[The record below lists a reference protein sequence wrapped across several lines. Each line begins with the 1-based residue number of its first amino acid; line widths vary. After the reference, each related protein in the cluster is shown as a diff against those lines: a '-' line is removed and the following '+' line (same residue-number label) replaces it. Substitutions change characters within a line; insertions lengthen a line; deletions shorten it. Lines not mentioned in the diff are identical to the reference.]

1 MNVPQELVALHRH
14 FSSATVPSRL
24 CHHLPRRLCHGPT
37 APAQTP
43 SILRANP
50 AALGVRAAVD
60 VPVKKTTTKNTTKKK
75 RKALRLDNTKPKDN
89 AQPGWP
95 MPGACGE
102 RLPPPGTPLPG
113 DPRPRDPPNLPRR
126 PLGSSSSL
134 PPVPAEAPGG
144 RRKWDARSRPP
155 PPPARPRRP
164 PCPTWGSPPRPG
176 PCSFPP
182 RLTQPQNPAG
192 DGGGPRPLRK
202 GWRSCSCLV

>member
-102 RLPPPGTPLPG
+102 RLPPPGPLSRATP
-113 DPRPRDPPNLPRR
+113 
-126 PLGSSSSL
+126 
-134 PPVPAEAPGG
+134 APGTPQTYLG
-144 RRKWDARSRPP
+144 GPSG
-155 PPPARPRRP
+155 RRP
-164 PCPTWGSPPRPG
+164 PSRPSRRRLPAAGGNGTPGPARLRPRPG
-176 PCSFPP
+176 PAALPAPP
-182 RLTQPQNPAG
+182 GAPRRAPAPVLSPLALHSPKTLRG
-192 DGGGPRPLRK
+192 MGGGHGR
-202 GWRSCSCLV
+202 